1 MADITNPT
9 TNATIFGGDNPALA
23 KAITSTTDGSKE
35 RLDVDAYISSDD
47 SPTKYTLGTSYDTT
61 GVSVSTTDVTLF
73 EYTSGAGVIDFI
85 ATSAGNSTY
94 EIAIYTDTVQ
104 RFRMTMGE
112 LGSDLA
118 VANATNV
125 PLWVETANKNFR
137 WNPPTQVGF
146 EGSFKIVA
154 RSTTGTNTI
163 KYLVMYRTK

>member
-1 MADITNPT
+1 MGLLGFNRVVIAGQSGNALNIVDVIHDID
-9 TNATIFGGDNPALA
+9 GYQRLA
-23 KAITSTTDGSKE
+23 
-35 RLDVDAYISSDD
+35 VDAYVSSDD
-47 SPTKYTLGTSYDTT
+47 SPTKYTLGTNYNTT
-61 GVSVSTTDVTLF
+61 GSSVGVTDFILF
-73 EYTSGAGVIDFI
+73 SYTGGSGVIDFI

-94 EIAIYTDTVQ
+94 EIAIYTDSTQ

-146 EGSFKIVA
+146 EDSFKVVA
-154 RSTTGTNTI
+154 RSTTGTNVI
-163 KYLVMYRTK
+163 KHLIMYRTK